1 MWVCGGLR
9 DLNLLVVYSEG
20 GGADKVE
27 RGWCVALTPPCRLVC
42 VVPASRG
49 EPGSLGLL
57 AKLISLP
64 LSPFPLEPQSRA
76 AGGREAVD
84 QLIVLNLS
92 TQILLSAK
100 EHG

>member
-1 MWVCGGLR
+1 MCGLDASLQTGVLF
-9 DLNLLVVYSEG
+9 L
-20 GGADKVE
+20 
-27 RGWCVALTPPCRLVC
+27 
-42 VVPASRG
+42 PARG
-49 EPGSLGLL
+49 EPGSLELL

-64 LSPFPLEPQSRA
+64 LSPFPLKPQSQA
-76 AGGREAVD
+76 SAGREAVD

>member
-1 MWVCGGLR
+1 MYGL
-9 DLNLLVVYSEG
+9 DASLQTGVWFL
-20 GGADKVE
+20 
-27 RGWCVALTPPCRLVC
+27 
-42 VVPASRG
+42 PARG